1 MLVFK
6 GKLREHPRWEV
17 ENELYRFR
25 KHVFS
30 DRLGWDVE
38 SHRGLEQDS
47 FDKPDTNQTQIEAR
61 RGVYGVEPIP
71 VKLISRRLSTTPWRG
86 HRSVCLLA
94 NPLSQGAAGS
104 LWADRS
110 GWVTWGES
118 KPACMHQ
125 DVGDQLETPDSRW
138 QHDVRFEQ
146 HRGSGCQS
154 VLTQQCRWPAA
165 QASDT
170 GIAHAG
176 GPHSSPEHLESC
188 FVADGEEADIS
199 WSDQRY
205 STAKTGACRRTKGS
219 RSRLPSQ

>member
-38 SHRGLEQDS
+38 SHRGLERDS

-71 VKLISRRLSTTPWRG
+71 VKLISRRLSTTPWHG

-110 GWVTWGES
+110 SWVTWGES
-118 KPACMHQ
+118 KPACISMSGISLRPQ
-125 DVGDQLETPDSRW
+125 TPD
-138 QHDVRFEQ
+138 
-146 HRGSGCQS
+146 GSTMS
-154 VLTQQCRWPAA
+154 DSSSIVALV
-165 QASDT
+165 ASQYSPSN
-170 GIAHAG
+170 AG
-176 GPHSSPEHLESC
+176 GLLL
-188 FVADGEEADIS
+188 
-199 WSDQRY
+199 
-205 STAKTGACRRTKGS
+205 RRLT
-219 RSRLPSQ
+219 LA